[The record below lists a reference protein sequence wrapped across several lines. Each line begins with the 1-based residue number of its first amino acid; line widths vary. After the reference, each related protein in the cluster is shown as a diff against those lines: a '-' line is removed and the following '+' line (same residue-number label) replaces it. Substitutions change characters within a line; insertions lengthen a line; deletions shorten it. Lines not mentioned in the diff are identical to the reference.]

1 MKKCFAGNR
10 PVLKNG
16 EAKIYKDN
24 LELVL
29 QRHIHN
35 LHNSSVN
42 GMQAVINSAYIIEN
56 TLLKIREILETHSP
70 ETNGYYGW
78 LMLRLPS
85 QLKHIEEFLEFSD
98 KVAWCEFHEN
108 TITERMFLVIE
119 SFDLE
124 FTLPKEELIG
134 QEINMNDLLKLIM
147 KKKYEDINYY
157 DGYIL

>member
-1 MKKCFAGNR
+1 MKKCLTGNR

-42 GMQAVINSAYIIEN
+42 GMRAVINSAYIIEN

-70 ETNGYYGW
+70 EINGYYGW

-85 QLKHIEEFLEFSD
+85 QLKHIEEFLKFSNT
-98 KVAWCEFHEN
+98 VAWSEFHEN
-108 TITERMFLVIE
+108 EITERMFLVIE
-119 SFDLE
+119 SFGLE
-124 FTLPKEELIG
+124 FTLPKEVLIG
-134 QEINMNDLLKLIM
+134 QEVNMNNLLKLIM

>member
-16 EAKIYKDN
+16 EAKKYKDN
-24 LELVL
+24 LEMVL

-70 ETNGYYGW
+70 NKWILWLVNVKITISIETY
-78 LMLRLPS
+78 RRVS
-85 QLKHIEEFLEFSD
+85 RI
-98 KVAWCEFHEN
+98 
-108 TITERMFLVIE
+108 
-119 SFDLE
+119 
-124 FTLPKEELIG
+124 
-134 QEINMNDLLKLIM
+134 
-147 KKKYEDINYY
+147 
-157 DGYIL
+157 